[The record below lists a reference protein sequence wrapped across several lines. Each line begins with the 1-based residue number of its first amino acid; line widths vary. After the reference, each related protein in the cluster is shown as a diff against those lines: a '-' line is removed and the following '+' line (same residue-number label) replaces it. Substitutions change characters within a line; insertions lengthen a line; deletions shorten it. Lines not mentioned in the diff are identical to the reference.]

1 MTNTSTRII
10 YDDVYKWDTI
20 SNSYGNRTIT
30 STNGSTTIS
39 GVYGPYYKRSDFYCD
54 EISLNCKTI
63 LNSKTILNKRV
74 ISKKLVPETEE
85 RTEEYIKDNCD
96 RYMIDEYGTSYIYQ
110 IIQEKAY
117 EFASE
122 IIEEAKED
130 YIINESEEDSFIDSI
145 IEEVD
150 FDSLYELVDDI
161 WQAPVTMEE
170 KLAEVGMSIRDFL

>member
-1 MTNTSTRII
+1 MINTSTRII
-10 YDDVYKWDTI
+10 YDNAYKWDTI
-20 SNSYGNRTIT
+20 SNSYGNLTIT

-39 GVYGPYYKRSDFYCD
+39 GIYSPYYKRSDFYYD
-54 EISLNCKTI
+54 EISLNC
-63 LNSKTILNKRV
+63 KTILNKRV

-96 RYMIDEYGTSYIYQ
+96 RYMIDEYGASYIYQ

-130 YIINESEEDSFIDSI
+130 YIINEGEEDSFIDSI

-150 FDSLYELVDDI
+150 FDSLYELIDDI
-161 WQAPVTMEE
+161 QQAPITMED